1 MTIPE
6 PDQKEINPLESR
18 LTMSIARMMI
28 RGANAQVQEWNWP
41 GWSMQLVFLDLDDVI
56 DKLYSVGDQ

>member
-1 MTIPE
+1 
-6 PDQKEINPLESR
+6 
-18 LTMSIARMMI
+18 MSIARMMI